1 MQRPLTGLFAVNL
14 TVLVISVIGAAV
26 VLTAGL
32 PTWNYEPLTTALV
45 FENLATCT
53 AISVLLMSASQGWR
67 RAVLLLALCV
77 VMAGGMEW
85 LSMTTGF
92 PCGATYDYTTMM
104 GPRLAARLPYI
115 IPVAWFV
122 MLYASL
128 EVAFSLH
135 IPRWSA
141 ALVAAGMMT
150 LWDVVLDPA
159 MTNDP
164 GLWAWHHEGGFYGV
178 PPQNFLTWFVTTLLI
193 VAVYLLLARGWRPS
207 LRPQAGASLLH
218 SPARSRLPLLLY
230 GSQSVFVAALAAMSG
245 RIAATVV
252 WGAGFAML
260 IAAIWWSGRKTAAV
274 VAEQEGLPQYSRA
287 SE

>member
-1 MQRPLTGLFAVNL
+1 MQRLLTALFAVNL
-14 TVLVISVIGAAV
+14 TVLVISVVGTAV

-32 PTWNYEPLTTALV
+32 PTWNYEPLAMALV

-67 RAVLLLALCV
+67 RAVLLLAVCV
-77 VMAGGMEW
+77 VIAGGMEW

-92 PCGATYDYTTMM
+92 PFGATYEYTTMM
-104 GPRLAARLPYI
+104 GPRLAGRLPYI

-122 MLYASL
+122 MLYPSL

-178 PPQNFLTWFVTTLLI
+178 PPQNFLSWFVTTLLI
-193 VAVYLLLARGWRPS
+193 VAVYFLLARGPVARSPATQGEGGWRPS
-207 LRPQAGASLLH
+207 
-218 SPARSRLPLLLY
+218 RSRLPLLLY

-245 RIAATVV
+245 RGWAVLV
-252 WGAGFAML
+252 WAAGFAML
-260 IAAIWWSGRKTAAV
+260 IAAICWSGRKAAAI
-274 VAEQEGLPQYSRA
+274 VAEQEALPQCSRA
-287 SE
+287 SD